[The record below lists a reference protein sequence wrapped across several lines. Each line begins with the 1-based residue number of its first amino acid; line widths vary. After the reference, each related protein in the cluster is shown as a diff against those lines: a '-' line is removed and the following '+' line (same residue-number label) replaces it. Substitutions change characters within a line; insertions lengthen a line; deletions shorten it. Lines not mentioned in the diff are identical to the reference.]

1 MPKLYFTDP
10 GLAAHLAGVQGADD
24 LIYHPLRGGLFESL
38 IIAEFLKFRL
48 NRGKESNLYFWRD
61 NGISVGP
68 DALTGTQYGQI
79 MQRLPDGSG
88 TSRSGR
94 VAIRAKLL

>member
-1 MPKLYFTDP
+1 MPHYQIEIVKCYGGRDTVDLKT
-10 GLAAHLAGVQGADD
+10 QADD
-24 LIYHPLRGGLFESL
+24 LDQAVAAA
-38 IIAEFLKFRL
+38 IACGWPVKGR
-48 NRGKESNLYFWRD
+48 LYFWRD